1 MMPSFKFRKNL
12 LLTLIATAVI
22 LIAANI
28 FFKSDL
34 LKNGSG
40 EDAIDEVE
48 ISQRFL
54 NILDEFNIEDKYI
67 KEYKVKGK
75 YSKEE
80 ISSFKVQVPKDLTIP
95 EILKDVFQSFRKDS
109 LIIQSLEKVKGS
121 ETTLVLKKGNST
133 ILQTEFDY
141 SKTYSRNSGYLA
153 FIIKDVD
160 PASAST
166 TALIESP
173 VKINLLIRP
182 ESKHLQQLEYINNNG
197 QQFSVLIDD
206 DISEQKYKLG
216 ETYSE
221 QRVVTVIKTLVTDFQ
236 KAVCF
241 VIDEKSNFYN
251 SSNYDILNRELL
263 KRKIRLFKTSEFV
276 NLGNEETILDS
287 FNYQMNSLASGGSI
301 IFLVSEDSFTA
312 LNPEI
317 KKYKKR
323 GYRVIN
329 SSLILL
335 DN

>member
-48 ISQRFL
+48 IRQRFL

-121 ETTLVLKKGNST
+121 KTTLVLKKGNST
-133 ILQTEFDY
+133 ILQAEFD
-141 SKTYSRNSGYLA
+141 
-153 FIIKDVD
+153 
-160 PASAST
+160 
-166 TALIESP
+166 
-173 VKINLLIRP
+173 
-182 ESKHLQQLEYINNNG
+182 
-197 QQFSVLIDD
+197 
-206 DISEQKYKLG
+206 
-216 ETYSE
+216 
-221 QRVVTVIKTLVTDFQ
+221 
-236 KAVCF
+236 
-241 VIDEKSNFYN
+241 
-251 SSNYDILNRELL
+251 
-263 KRKIRLFKTSEFV
+263 
-276 NLGNEETILDS
+276 
-287 FNYQMNSLASGGSI
+287 
-301 IFLVSEDSFTA
+301 
-312 LNPEI
+312 
-317 KKYKKR
+317 
-323 GYRVIN
+323 
-329 SSLILL
+329 
-335 DN
+335 